1 MKTKELYF
9 LQFLVIINSQNRM
22 TDRHPFSS
30 FSYTLFSCRD
40 NQSYIGGI
48 GHGFFNLNKH
58 TKKEN
63 KSNWRH
69 LVSISKLP
77 KMLLFGFILTISSFT
92 YSQSNG
98 STNVPLARMMHD
110 NTITVRTGLHATYNI
125 PCGHF
130 GFATTQEAAAYF
142 QAREVDYIDFVV
154 VDVKNVQ
161 MHFDLTNPAVANW
174 TLADWNQ
181 ALDTRAANVSPRA
194 LSNN

>member
-9 LQFLVIINSQNRM
+9 LQFLVMINSQNRM

-48 GHGFFNLNKH
+48 GHGFLNLNKH
-58 TKKEN
+58 TMKEN

-77 KMLLFGFILTISSFT
+77 KVLLFGIVLVLNSVTFAQTIT
-92 YSQSNG
+92 V
-98 STNVPLARMMHD
+98 STPPMARMMHD
-110 NTITVRTGLHATYNI
+110 NTITVRTGLHETYNI

-130 GFATTQEAAAYF
+130 RFATIQEATAYF
-142 QAREVDYIDFVV
+142 QEREVDYINFVV
-154 VDVKNVQ
+154 IDVKNVQ
-161 MHFDLTNPAVANW
+161 MHFDLTNPSVANW
-174 TLADWNQ
+174 DLADWNQ
-181 ALDTRAANVSPRA
+181 ALDTRAANVLPRT